1 MRERDR
7 YPHGVPC
14 WIDTAQPDPQAA
26 ARFYGDL
33 FGWTLTDQMPP
44 DSPGRYFMAQ
54 LRGFDVAAIGS
65 QPPGSPP
72 TPIWNTYVAVGS
84 ADDAAARVR
93 DAGGR
98 VLAEPFDVFDSGRMA
113 MCADPSGAM
122 FNVWQANRHIG
133 AQVVNEP
140 GTWNFSTLNTR
151 DQEGSKA
158 FYGAVFGW
166 EAATFD
172 LGAGDVTM
180 WRMPGYGDYLVTL
193 NPDLLRMQESSGA
206 PPGFEDAIGWMAL
219 MTNDQFPQDTP
230 PHWSTT
236 FAVADADT
244 VAGRAAELGGRVLE
258 PPFDAPFV
266 RSAVLSDPQGAVFT
280 VSKFVPRG

>member
-26 ARFYGDL
+26 ARFYGEL
-33 FGWTLTDQMPP
+33 FGWTLTDQRPP

-54 LRGFDVAAIGS
+54 LGGLAAIGS

-72 TPIWNTYVAVGS
+72 TPTWNTYVAVGS
-84 ADDAAARVR
+84 ADDTAARVR
-93 DAGGR
+93 DTGGR

-113 MCADPSGAM
+113 MFADPSGAV

-151 DQEGSKA
+151 DLEGSKA

-206 PPGFEDAIGWMAL
+206 PPGFEDAIGW
-219 MTNDQFPQDTP
+219 DG
-230 PHWSTT
+230 
-236 FAVADADT
+236 ADDE
-244 VAGRAAELGGRVLE
+244 R
-258 PPFDAPFV
+258 P
-266 RSAVLSDPQGAVFT
+266 
-280 VSKFVPRG
+280 VPRGYPAALEHHLRGRRRRHGRRQGGGAGWQGAGAALRRSVRAVRGPERPAGSRE